1 MNKRIAIALF
11 STIWLLAGTMV
22 AGAQTH
28 PNFSG
33 QWQLDAKRTRELPA
47 QFKSYH
53 MTVKQE
59 ENQISIES
67 HVDGPLFS
75 APEPVAS
82 GPGQPM
88 NPSAGQSAS
97 SGGGTGLSRGNPM
110 SGESAEGSS
119 NQVAIAKGRALATP
133 IRRFHSTLDGQPK
146 VTEPNSLVPGRITRE
161 AHWRRGDKTL
171 ELNVQREYEGEGKK
185 LSATLR
191 ETWDLIDNGAVLRIK
206 RTVNLPAGWDEAT
219 LFFVKQ

>member
-1 MNKRIAIALF
+1 MNKRIAIALG
-11 STIWLLAGTMV
+11 TTLLMLAGVTA
-22 AGAQTH
+22 AGAQTR

-33 QWQLDAKRTRELPA
+33 QWNLDAKRTRDLPA
-47 QFKSYH
+47 QFKSYRLI
-53 MTVKQE
+53 VKQE

-67 HVDGPLFS
+67 QVEGPLFA

-82 GPGQPM
+82 GPGQPT
-88 NPSAGQSAS
+88 NPSGSQSSS

-110 SGESAEGSS
+110 SGEAAEGSS

-133 IRRFHSTLDGQPK
+133 IRRFHSTLDGQPR

-161 AHWRRGDKTL
+161 AHWRRGDKTI

-191 ETWDLIDNGAVLRIK
+191 ETWDLIENGTVLRIK